1 MSSHTGSSSNDPQNP
16 VGSRSFSFR
25 LLLGLTL
32 AALVTGVFSGLGAIV
47 LHYVLDFM
55 QELAF
60 GQAEGHHPMVTD
72 GADPTRRALVL
83 AALGQGITVTGLRQ
97 DSRQGDRRALTLCRE
112 LPQQVSLRENPDLL
126 PPLALLAALRP
137 DKEIRFT
144 DAARLRHKE
153 SDRLAATAAL
163 LTALGGRAQE
173 TADGLAV
180 RGVACLQGGEVQS
193 AGDHRLAMLA
203 ACAAPFCRE
212 PVVLRGADCT
222 AKSYPAF
229 WRDYAQLGGKVEHL
243 T

>member
-1 MSSHTGSSSNDPQNP
+1 M
-16 VGSRSFSFR
+16 
-25 LLLGLTL
+25 
-32 AALVTGVFSGLGAIV
+32 
-47 LHYVLDFM
+47 
-55 QELAF
+55 
-60 GQAEGHHPMVTD
+60 
-72 GADPTRRALVL
+72 L

-137 DKEIRFT
+137 DKETNFT

-163 LTALGGRAQE
+163 LTALGGRVQE
-173 TADGLAV
+173 TTDGIV
-180 RGVACLQGGEVQS
+180 IRGVACLQGGEAQS

>member
-1 MSSHTGSSSNDPQNP
+1 MG
-16 VGSRSFSFR
+16 
-25 LLLGLTL
+25 
-32 AALVTGVFSGLGAIV
+32 AAV
-47 LHYVLDFM
+47 
-55 QELAF
+55 Q
-60 GQAEGHHPMVTD
+60 
-72 GADPTRRALVL
+72 LVL
-83 AALGQGITVTGLRQ
+83 GRLVQVAAELRERLQLAIGREIEAQRAGNLLHGLDLRGAA
-97 DSRQGDRRALTLCRE
+97 DARHRDADVDRRALTLCRE

-137 DKEIRFT
+137 DKEMRFT

>member
-1 MSSHTGSSSNDPQNP
+1 MNG
-16 VGSRSFSFR
+16 GSR
-25 LLLGLTL
+25 TL
-32 AALVTGVFSGLGAIV
+32 KIWWRN
-47 LHYVLDFM
+47 YW
-55 QELAF
+55 
-60 GQAEGHHPMVTD
+60 
-72 GADPTRRALVL
+72 LVL

-97 DSRQGDRRALTLCRE
+97 DSWQGDRRALTLCRE

-137 DKEIRFT
+137 DKETNFT

-163 LTALGGRAQE
+163 LTALGGRVQE
-173 TADGLAV
+173 TTDGIV
-180 RGVACLQGGEVQS
+180 IRGVACLQGGEVQS